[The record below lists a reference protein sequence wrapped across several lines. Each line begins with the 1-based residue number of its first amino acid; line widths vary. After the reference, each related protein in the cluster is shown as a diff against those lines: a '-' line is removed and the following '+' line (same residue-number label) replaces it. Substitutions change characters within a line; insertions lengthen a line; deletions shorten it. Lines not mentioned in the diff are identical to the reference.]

1 MNTKTMHVPE
11 RRGTERF
18 PLTLK
23 AEITFG
29 DGELDAKIYDLSSSG
44 AKVRLKKN
52 LLKNI
57 VLNIPPFGIFEGEI
71 AWTDE
76 EFIGIKFNED
86 HKAIVNLILQH
97 VAGNAP

>member
-1 MNTKTMHVPE
+1 MMTKTMPASE
-11 RRGTERF
+11 RRHNERF

-23 AEITFG
+23 AEITLGEG
-29 DGELDAKIYDLSSSG
+29 DMEAQIYDLSPTG
-44 AKVRLKKN
+44 AKLRLKKN
-52 LLKNI
+52 LLKSI
-57 VLNIPPFGIFEGEI
+57 VLSIPPFGVFEGEV

-97 VAGNAP
+97 VAGTAP